1 MRSLQDIRIDVV
13 RMGKEIRVDPTFE
26 EKFKELNEFLKT
38 KFGCPDFKLEDFEL
52 DKIDNTKFES
62 TILKFAICKAFGI
75 PVYSG
80 YSNPW
85 YGCFTV
91 VRSEEPLGYHG
102 SMADKVSIR
111 FDLNLTR
118 TVGYEIY
125 DLVTISD
132 EQIEFI
138 KTFKE
143 KYKTFKEGIETIKSE
158 FFPIVI
164 NEK

>member
-13 RMGKEIRVDPTFE
+13 RMGKEIRVNPIFE
-26 EKFKELNEFLKT
+26 EKFKELNEYLKN
-38 KFGCPDFKLEDFEL
+38 KFGCADFKLEEFEL

-80 YSNPW
+80 VNNPW

-91 VRSEEPLGYHG
+91 IRSEESLGYQG
-102 SMADKVSIR
+102 SMADVVSIR
-111 FDLNLTR
+111 FDLKLAR

-125 DLVTISD
+125 DLLTVSD
-132 EQIEFI
+132 EQLEFI
-138 KTFKE
+138 KSFKE
-143 KYKTFKEGIETIKSE
+143 KYVAFKEGIEAIKSE
-158 FFPIVI
+158 FFPIII

>member
-13 RMGKEIRVDPTFE
+13 RMGKEIRVDPAFE

-38 KFGCPDFKLEDFEL
+38 KFGCQDFKLEDFEL

-143 KYKTFKEGIETIKSE
+143 KYKTFKEEIETIKSE
-158 FFPIVI
+158 FFPIII

>member
-1 MRSLQDIRIDVV
+1 M
-13 RMGKEIRVDPTFE
+13 
-26 EKFKELNEFLKT
+26 
-38 KFGCPDFKLEDFEL
+38 
-52 DKIDNTKFES
+52 
-62 TILKFAICKAFGI
+62 
-75 PVYSG
+75 
-80 YSNPW
+80 
-85 YGCFTV
+85 
-91 VRSEEPLGYHG
+91 
-102 SMADKVSIR
+102 
-111 FDLNLTR
+111 R
-118 TVGYEIY
+118 TVGYVIY